1 MTEKEFQAQI
11 VELVGVL
18 GGMVYHTYDSRR
30 SAPGF
35 PDLTI
40 VTRDRRLIFAE
51 LKNDRGRVTEYQKSW
66 LEALPDHQ
74 VYLWRPD
81 DQHDAAHIIQVGH
94 RTQYKALDSGH
105 IGGPRMGSVAAGERT
120 CITCQT
126 ALDKP

>member
-11 VELVGVL
+11 VELVGIL

-40 VTRDRRLIFAE
+40 VTGDRRLIFAE
-51 LKNDRGRVTEYQKSW
+51 LKNDRGRLTEYQKTW

-74 VYLWRPD
+74 AFLWRPD
-81 DQHDAAHIIQVGH
+81 DQNDAGRIIQTGH
-94 RTQYKALDSGH
+94 GTVYRALDSGH
-105 IGGPRMGSVAAGERT
+105 IGGPRMAWIAGDERT

-126 ALDKP
+126 ALDKL